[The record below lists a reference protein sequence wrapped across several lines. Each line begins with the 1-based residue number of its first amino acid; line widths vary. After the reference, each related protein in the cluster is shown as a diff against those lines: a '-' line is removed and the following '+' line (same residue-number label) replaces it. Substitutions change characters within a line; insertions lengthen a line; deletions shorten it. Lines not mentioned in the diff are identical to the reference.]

1 MKKKRSKQPPKKIH
15 LVFDERERREFLTGF
30 QKRKKERQKKAQE
43 EIKLKAQEE
52 KRRLRAEKREI
63 LQRLL
68 GDQPVAGSAAADVQA
83 EEPVTYDMPEHTV
96 TVTNLESSDLYGD
109 VRIGNNQAAEEDND
123 EDDIDDE
130 IAEGRTKDSDK
141 RRLKALDRQMGDCSA
156 NLRASLHKDKKVR
169 GKLRRIK
176 LRTTKKAKLARTH
189 RR

>member
-96 TVTNLESSDLYGD
+96 TVTNLESTDLYGD
-109 VRIGNNQAAEEDND
+109 VRIGNNQAAEEDDD